1 MAVLEDS
8 FAINMTPFFK
18 NAEPQD
24 NATAI
29 KLFNENDAI
38 EVPIDLLPYLFF
50 QFAKDGKR
58 MYDLSQIGRTDK
70 VTSQLALQWHHFH

>member
-1 MAVLEDS
+1 LADS
-8 FAINMTPFFK
+8 FVLQ
-18 NAEPQD
+18 EWL

-50 QFAKDGKR
+50 QFAKDGNKQSYLQR
-58 MYDLSQIGRTDK
+58 YHHTFVYRLSQIGRTDK
-70 VTSQLALQWHHFH
+70 VTSQLALQWQY

>member
-1 MAVLEDS
+1 
-8 FAINMTPFFK
+8 MTPFFK

-24 NATAI
+24 NATVI

-58 MYDLSQIGRTDK
+58 MYDDNVEI
-70 VTSQLALQWHHFH
+70 ALFITQMRKITRMNLNMLRI